1 MKKLIVVLLALILSC
16 SLFASN
22 LHFVLAD
29 IGQHPDF
36 LGGFIPTYVLVGAGY
51 KLPQLIEGNTTDI
64 RLLVGE
70 GYSQRLMWLDID
82 RGENNYSSSVW
93 DKSSALRFNVWQ
105 NELSLRFIQG
115 FLQSP
120 VEGKDLLTLT
130 ASVSSRYE
138 RYYSSAKFAFFNI
151 HGNLCDIVPEDYSGS
166 IYPELN
172 GRKDYLGL
180 EFGLSLKLDM
190 MEDTIHTNNGIW
202 SRIDIKYG
210 PKVLNAFMSG
220 HGDYYSLVMNTVGA
234 VTVKNF
240 TNDSGKSYFS
250 VTLIDRVNASYTS
263 GSAVPSF
270 VQGPVSLGRKVR
282 GFNTYTYGTEY
293 SVVNNFDIRLAG
305 PGVGID
311 SIAPRVNLFIDCG
324 YGWGKVFNTTRE
336 EKNFLASV
344 GAQFEVCFFDFIDL
358 GWEVN
363 VLLVD
368 KEKYTQPGRVTTNFT
383 FFLDF

>member
-1 MKKLIVVLLALILSC
+1 MKKLIVVLLVFLLSC

-36 LGGFIPTYVLVGAGY
+36 LGGFIPTYVNLGVGY
-51 KLPQLIEGNTTDI
+51 KLPELIDGNTTDI

-70 GYSQRLMWLDID
+70 GYSQRLMWLDIES
-82 RGENNYSSSVW
+82 GENNYSSIW
-93 DKSSALRFNVWQ
+93 DKDSALRFNVWQ

-115 FLQSP
+115 FFESP
-120 VEGKDLLTLT
+120 VKGKDLLTATVSL
-130 ASVSSRYE
+130 SSRYE
-138 RYYSSAKFAFFNI
+138 RYYSSSKFAFFNI
-151 HGNLCDIVPEDYSGS
+151 HGNLDDIVPSDYSGV

-172 GRKDYLGL
+172 GRKDYLAL
-180 EFGLSLKLDM
+180 EAGLSLKLDM
-190 MEDTIHTNNGIW
+190 MEDTIHTNNGVW
-202 SRIDIKYG
+202 SRLDIKYG
-210 PKVLNAFMSG
+210 PEALNDFASG

-240 TNDSGKSYFS
+240 TDESGKSYFS
-250 VTLIDRVNASYTS
+250 ITLIDRVNASYTS

-270 VQGPVSLGRKVR
+270 IQGPVSLGRKVR
-282 GFNTYTYGTEY
+282 GFNTYTYATEY
-293 SVVNNFDIRLAG
+293 SVVNNFDIRFAG
-305 PGVGID
+305 PDVAVDG
-311 SIAPRVNLFIDCG
+311 IAPRINLFFDCG

-336 EKNFLASV
+336 EKNFLSSI
-344 GAQFEVCFFDFIDL
+344 GAQLEVCFFDFIDL